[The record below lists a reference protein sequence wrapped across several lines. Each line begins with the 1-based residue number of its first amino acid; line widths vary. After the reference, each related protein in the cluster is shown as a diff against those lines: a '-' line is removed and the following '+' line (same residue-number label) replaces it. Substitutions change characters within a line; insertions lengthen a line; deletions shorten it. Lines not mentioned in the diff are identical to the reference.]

1 MTNKPNNVTSLVPAA
16 VAMQAPLPVPQYG
29 MRDLCEM
36 AQAFAYSRMFG
47 VKDEHQALSLLMIA
61 QANGQH
67 PAKAMQDY
75 DVIHNRPAKKAE
87 AMHRDF
93 LAAGGKV
100 TWHRLD
106 DECAE
111 ATFSHPDGGE
121 ATISWD
127 DARVK
132 KAGLTG
138 NHTKYPR
145 QMKRARV
152 ISEGVKTIFPA
163 ATSGMYVP
171 EEVREFDPPPMK
183 DVTPPKGDPELS
195 DTETEPA
202 DLEEAKSVARLGAQP
217 FRDWW
222 TSRRK
227 SQNAPLM
234 PYLDDL
240 QGLAQIADTDTTG
253 FDAPPPPSASE
264 QGGAAVPADAAP
276 PEPSDPLAIPDFLDR
291 AKGGPPKTRQ
301 VMDDET
307 GEVFDEYVGDGP

>member
-1 MTNKPNNVTSLVPAA
+1 MTKQNNVTAITVPTAQLMPTA
-16 VAMQAPLPVPQYG
+16 VTPNYAMA
-29 MRDLCEM
+29 DLCQM

-75 DVIHNRPAKKAE
+75 DVIHGRPAKKAE

-100 TWHRLD
+100 TWLRLD

-138 NHTKYPR
+138 NHAKYPR

-152 ISEGVKTIFPA
+152 ISEGVKTIYPA
-163 ATSGMYVP
+163 ATSGMYVS
-171 EEVREFDPPPMK
+171 EEVCDFDDRPMR
-183 DVTPPKGDPELS
+183 DVTPPAADNAL
-195 DTETEPA
+195 EPA
-202 DLEEAKSVARLGAQP
+202 EGIAVYDAAGCAAKQGKEAFRAFWRTLGKSE
-217 FRDWW
+217 RDAL
-222 TSRRK
+222 K
-227 SQNAPLM
+227 PHI
-234 PYLDDL
+234 DEL
-240 QGLAQIADTDTTG
+240 QGLAEIADTQTAEFREDFG
-253 FDAPPPPSASE
+253 IEGAPEVARDE
-264 QGGAAVPADAAP
+264 
-276 PEPSDPLAIPDFLDR
+276 LAIPAFLDR
-291 AKGGPPKTRQ
+291 RGNG
-301 VMDDET
+301 ET
-307 GEVFDEYVGDGP
+307 VNPEAGEVSDGDAASVGA